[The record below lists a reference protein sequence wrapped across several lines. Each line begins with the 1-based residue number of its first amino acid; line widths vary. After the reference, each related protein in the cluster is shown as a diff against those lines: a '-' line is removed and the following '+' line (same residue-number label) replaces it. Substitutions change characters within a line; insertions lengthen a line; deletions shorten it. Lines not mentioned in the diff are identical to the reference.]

1 MPAHKLLILTPE
13 QAQLAAENERLVL
26 FLANKHFPLNVVQE
40 HYDAGY
46 VGLCKAAHLFDPT
59 KGKKFS
65 TFATPWILGS
75 IKQHLRDWNHRRRA
89 GYTEPPLSLDQEGDN
104 GEERTCSLAL
114 NLCSDNFA
122 YDLDVSMDYQNY
134 IATGRK
140 AAQALQIRV
149 EEDLTQIEIAARL
162 DISQVQV
169 HRLLKEAAA
178 ALELC

>member
-1 MPAHKLLILTPE
+1 
-13 QAQLAAENERLVL
+13 
-26 FLANKHFPLNVVQE
+26 
-40 HYDAGY
+40 
-46 VGLCKAAHLFDPT
+46 
-59 KGKKFS
+59 
-65 TFATPWILGS
+65 
-75 IKQHLRDWNHRRRA
+75 
-89 GYTEPPLSLDQEGDN
+89 
-104 GEERTCSLAL
+104 
-114 NLCSDNFA
+114 
-122 YDLDVSMDYQNY
+122 MDYQNY